1 MNRIK
6 LFANSHKGKN
16 VLGNLRSRFPTWE
29 GWWEVEVR
37 RSSLMPGKMLVV
49 PVMPSGVRLEDY
61 MRWVAADG
69 GDFDIEHDAQEA
81 AQEPAG
87 EVGNAEGSGTQ
98 A

>member
-1 MNRIK
+1 MSRIK

-16 VLGNLRSRFPTWE
+16 VLGNLRRRFPTWE

-37 RSSLMPGKMLVV
+37 RSSLMPGKILVA
-49 PVMPSGVRLEDY
+49 PFMPDGTLLHDH
-61 MRWVAADG
+61 MRWVAEDG
-69 GDFDIEHDAQEA
+69 SDFDIEGA

-87 EVGNAEGSGTQ
+87 EVGDAEGSGTQ